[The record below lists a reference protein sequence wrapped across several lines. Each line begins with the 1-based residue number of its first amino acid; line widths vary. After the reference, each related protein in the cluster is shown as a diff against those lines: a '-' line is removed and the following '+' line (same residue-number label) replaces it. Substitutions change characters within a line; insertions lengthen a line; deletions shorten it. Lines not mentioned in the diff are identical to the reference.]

1 MKSVIQCIV
10 LLACI
15 AICTSRNIRYCHCIK
30 TIRAVRRSLIADV
43 NVYEPSPA
51 CPHREV
57 IVTMTDNS
65 QRCLDP
71 ESKFTKNLLR
81 GVEKMLMMS
90 LSPETE
96 PLGLLVS
103 NCP

>member
-1 MKSVIQCIV
+1 FLTYAVNISPQLLRNAVVVKKTINSLFYTVIPD
-10 LLACI
+10 
-15 AICTSRNIRYCHCIK
+15 IRYCHCIK
-30 TIRAVRRSLIADV
+30 TIRAVRRSRIADV

-81 GVEKMLMMS
+81 GVE
-90 LSPETE
+90 
-96 PLGLLVS
+96 
-103 NCP
+103 N